1 MEYEAVIGMEV
12 HAQVLARSKMFC
24 ACSADYASA
33 PPNTHTCP
41 VCLALPGVLPVIN
54 QHAIEAT
61 VLTGMALNCEIPA
74 FSKFD
79 RKNYTYPDL
88 PKGYQISQYDY
99 PLCVGGHLDVTVAG
113 RERRIRIRRVHL
125 EEDTAKLTH
134 TTGGSLIDFNRAGV
148 PLMEIVTEADIRS
161 ADEAYAYL
169 TKLRAILRYLAVSTG
184 DMEKGAMRC
193 EVNISLRPV
202 GTEALGTKVEIKNL
216 NSFRSV
222 RSSIAYEI
230 ERQALLLDAGQTI
243 EQVTMGWDEE
253 RQCTVFQRSKEYAE
267 DYRYFP
273 EPDLPP
279 VEMTEPV
286 LAALRQRLPE
296 LPDAKALRFE
306 RELGIKPA
314 DVALLV
320 ADRDTAA
327 YLEEAVAAQPQVPP
341 QIMANWV
348 VGEVFRYVSSD
359 EQSIATLRVGPA
371 RLAELVAQ
379 VNDGV
384 INNTVGKQVL
394 AEMMD
399 TGETATQIIRQ
410 RGLAQISDVAALEQL
425 IANVLA
431 TNPLPVQQY
440 RAGEVKVLGFLVGQA
455 MRATQGKANA
465 QVVRELL
472 VRALEQPPVE

>member
-1 MEYEAVIGMEV
+1 MEYEAIIGMEV
-12 HAQVLARSKMFC
+12 HAQVLTRSKMFC
-24 ACSADYASA
+24 ACSSEYASA

-54 QHAIEAT
+54 RVAVEST
-61 VLTGMALNCEIPA
+61 VLTGLALNCDIPP

-99 PLCVGGHLDVTVAG
+99 PFCVNGYLDVTTAAS
-113 RERRIRIRRVHL
+113 ETRIRIRRVHL

-134 TTGGSLIDFNRAGV
+134 ADGGSLIDFNRAGV

-161 ADEAYAYL
+161 ADEAHAYL
-169 TKLRAILRYLAVSTG
+169 TKLRTILRYLGVSTA

-193 EVNISLRPV
+193 EANISLRPR
-202 GTEALGTKVEIKNL
+202 GAEAFGVKVEVKNL

-222 RSSIAYEI
+222 RSAIQYEI
-230 ERQALLLDAGQTI
+230 ERQAHLLDAGERI
-243 EQVTMGWDEE
+243 AQVTMGWDEE
-253 RQCTVFQRSKEYAE
+253 RQCTVFQRSKESSE

-279 VEMTEPV
+279 VELTEDV
-286 LAALRQRLPE
+286 LANLRQRLPE
-296 LPDAKALRFE
+296 LPDAKARRFE
-306 RELGIKPA
+306 RELGVKAA

-320 ADRDTAA
+320 ADREIATFF
-327 YLEEAVAAQPQVPP
+327 EEAVVAAPVVAP
-341 QIMANWV
+341 QIVANWML
-348 VGEVFRYVSSD
+348 GEVFRYLS
-359 EQSIATLRVGPA
+359 EGEEGIAALRGQPA
-371 RLAELVAQ
+371 MLAELVLL
-379 VNDGV
+379 VDGGQ

-394 AEMMD
+394 AEMLA
-399 TGETATQIIRQ
+399 TGARPQDIVAQ
-410 RGLAQISDVAALEQL
+410 RGLAQISDTAALAEL
-425 IANVLA
+425 IATVLA
-431 TNPLPVQQY
+431 AHPEPVAQY
-440 RAGEVKVLGFLVGQA
+440 RAGELKVLGFLVGQA

-472 VRALEQPPVE
+472 LAELGKS